1 MTKLTLQ
8 SCLNHAESLGV
19 RVYGD
24 VSLRGDCKLEDS
36 ELATFHQWVIYNYP
50 HLEPLCF
57 HYPNEWSATSKTG
70 GQYAH
75 AAKMANMG
83 VKPRL
88 ADWIFTGT
96 DTIPP
101 FFLEMKRVNLAK
113 SISSTERKKHFCEQ
127 VMLLASQKQL
137 GAFAC
142 VALGADNA
150 KQAFKEYLNEHTNQ
164 PTNQNPHS
172 TD

>member
-1 MTKLTLQ
+1 MKLTIKD
-8 SCLNHAESLGV
+8 CLDHADSLGV
-19 RVYGD
+19 PIYGD
-24 VSLRGDCKLEDS
+24 VKLRGEYKKEDP
-36 ELATFHQWVIYNYP
+36 ELATFHQWVIFNYP

-96 DTIPP
+96 DAMPP
-101 FFLEMKRVNLAK
+101 FFLEMKRENLAK
-113 SISSTERKKHFCEQ
+113 SISSTERKRHFCEQ
-127 VMLLASQKQL
+127 CDLLHRQKQL
-137 GAFAC
+137 GAVVC
-142 VALGADNA
+142 IALGADNA
-150 KQAFKEYLNEHTNQ
+150 KRAFIEYMEKYSEPNK
-164 PTNQNPHS
+164 
-172 TD
+172 

>member
-1 MTKLTLQ
+1 MKLTIKD
-8 SCLNHAESLGV
+8 CLDHADSLGV
-19 RVYGD
+19 PVYGD
-24 VSLRGDCKLEDS
+24 TAFRGDCNLEDS
-36 ELATFHQWVIYNYP
+36 ELATFHQWVIFNYP

-96 DTIPP
+96 DTMPP
-101 FFLEMKRVNLAK
+101 FFLEMKRENLAK
-113 SISSTERKKHFCEQ
+113 SISSAERKKHFTEQ
-127 VMLLASQKQL
+127 VSLLASQKQL
-137 GAFAC
+137 GAFVC

-150 KQAFKEYLNEHTNQ
+150 KRAFIEYMEKY
-164 PTNQNPHS
+164 S
-172 TD
+172 ER

>member
-8 SCLNHAESLGV
+8 SCLDHADSLGV
-19 RVYGD
+19 PVYGD
-24 VSLRGDCKLEDS
+24 ATFRGECKLEDS
-36 ELATFHQWVIYNYP
+36 ELATFHQWVIFNYP

-96 DTIPP
+96 DTMPP
-101 FFLEMKRVNLAK
+101 FFLEMKRENLAK

-127 VMLLASQKQL
+127 CDLLHRQKQL
-137 GAFAC
+137 GAVVC
-142 VALGADNA
+142 IALGADNA
-150 KQAFKEYLNEHTNQ
+150 KVAWKEYWSKYYESN
-164 PTNQNPHS
+164 
-172 TD
+172 